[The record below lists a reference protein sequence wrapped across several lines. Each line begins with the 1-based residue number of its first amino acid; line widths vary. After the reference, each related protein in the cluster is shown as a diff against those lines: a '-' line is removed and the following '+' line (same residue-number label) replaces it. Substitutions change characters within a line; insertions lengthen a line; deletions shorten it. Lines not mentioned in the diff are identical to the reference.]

1 MRRLIARY
9 NLGSLHISIQG
20 VFMSESTDVKLR
32 FHLQNVDPSRNEE
45 AVRRSF
51 DEALQA
57 AIEEAGDQS
66 EIKPKAEFE
75 GGFFGAGETVVV
87 LWILHALKVGG
98 IAFGTGAMTAAG
110 KSFYEKFLEPQL
122 QKRNLLPS
130 KLEEVAPKPESETPE
145 KK

>member
-1 MRRLIARY
+1 
-9 NLGSLHISIQG
+9 
-20 VFMSESTDVKLR
+20 MSESADARLR
-32 FHLQNVDPSRNEE
+32 FHLQNADHSRNEE
-45 AVRRSF
+45 AVRQSF

-57 AIEEAGDQS
+57 AIEEAGDPA
-66 EIKPKAEFE
+66 EIRAKAEFE

-98 IAFGTGAMTAAG
+98 IAFGTGATTAAG

-130 KLEEVAPKPESETPE
+130 RLEEVAPKPDAGTP
-145 KK
+145 KRAIR

>member
-1 MRRLIARY
+1 
-9 NLGSLHISIQG
+9 
-20 VFMSESTDVKLR
+20 MSESIDVKLR
-32 FHLQNVDPSRNEE
+32 FHLQNVDPSRSEE

-66 EIKPKAEFE
+66 QIKPKAEFE

-87 LWILHALKVGG
+87 LLDSPCPKGRG
-98 IAFGTGAMTAAG
+98 PAFGTGAMTAAG
-110 KSFYEKFLEPQL
+110 KSFYEKFLESQL

-130 KLEEVAPKPESETPE
+130 KLEEVAPKPNPKRP
-145 KK
+145 KKSKQAMR